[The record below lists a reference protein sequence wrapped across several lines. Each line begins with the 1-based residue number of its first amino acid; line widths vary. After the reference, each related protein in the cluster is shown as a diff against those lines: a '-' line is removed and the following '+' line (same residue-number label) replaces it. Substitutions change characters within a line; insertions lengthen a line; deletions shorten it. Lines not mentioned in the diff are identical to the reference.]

1 MSNSDSQN
9 DKDKAEIEIAIEP
22 EIEKQPENEIEI
34 ETELETKT
42 ETEVA
47 ESGEPVEEMQS
58 DVDVS
63 QDMAVED
70 APPEVAVTQ
79 DEPVEESSDV
89 SVLLIEDN
97 EPSIDVNDTEAKS
110 NTENKTAEKFIE
122 AFKSDK
128 ETFAQKLK
136 KIHENLASKSEPK
149 KSVDDAGILKIAVT
163 LAVITAVTVFMLA
176 ILNSITSPVIQE
188 RLINETSFGDDITA
202 VESDGELE

>member
-34 ETELETKT
+34 ETELETKAKT

-47 ESGEPVEEMQS
+47 ESGEPVEEIQS

-63 QDMAVED
+63 QDLAVED
-70 APPEVAVTQ
+70 APSEVDVTQ

-89 SVLLIEDN
+89 SVLPIEDN
-97 EPSIDVNDTEAKS
+97 QPSTDADDTES
-110 NTENKTAEKFIE
+110 DTENKSAEKFIE

-149 KSVDDAGILKIAVT
+149 KFVDDAGILKIAVT

-188 RLINETSFGDDITA
+188 RLINETSFGDDIIA

>member
-9 DKDKAEIEIAIEP
+9 DKDKAEIEITIEP

-34 ETELETKT
+34 ELETKT

-63 QDMAVED
+63 QDVAVED

-89 SVLLIEDN
+89 SVLPIEDN
-97 EPSIDVNDTEAKS
+97 EPSIDVNDTEAKAD
-110 NTENKTAEKFIE
+110 TENKTAEKFIE

-136 KIHENLASKSEPK
+136 KIHENLASISEPK

-188 RLINETSFGDDITA
+188 RLINETSFGDDIVA